1 MNQYIYIVSIHG
13 NEVLI
18 NIEDIVSVEGGISV
32 DYTFINL
39 RNGSD
44 IRTDLSVSG
53 IFELIKKSKIQ
64 GGNNEQKVIS
74 ETAST
79 NTAAGFWVKDLKIQ
93 GGNK

>member
-1 MNQYIYIVSIHG
+1 MIKFIHLLSIHG

-44 IRTDLSVSG
+44 IRTEMSVFN
-53 IFELIKKSKIQ
+53 IKELIKQAQI
-64 GGNNEQKVIS
+64 
-74 ETAST
+74 
-79 NTAAGFWVKDLKIQ
+79 
-93 GGNK
+93 